1 MQLRIQHGLPGQL
14 IFYKREDIAGPK
26 LSNFSIANTEVKSTS
41 FSASFFAMVILVVK
55 YHTKKLPYLFLQNP
69 EELKSILT
77 SVLGV
82 LGKQ

>member
-26 LSNFSIANTEVKSTS
+26 LSNFSIANTEVRSV
-41 FSASFFAMVILVVK
+41 SFFVMVILVVR
-55 YHTKKLPYLFLQNP
+55 YRTKKLAGLFLQNP

>member
-1 MQLRIQHGLPGQL
+1 
-14 IFYKREDIAGPK
+14 
-26 LSNFSIANTEVKSTS
+26 
-41 FSASFFAMVILVVK
+41 MVILVVK
-55 YHTKKLPYLFLQNP
+55 YHTKKLAYLFLQNP